1 MTTDP
6 RAKITEDVSMTCIT
20 GLQSVIDEC
29 RFVLR
34 VSPLFVVVAEEEGWS
49 IFGSSG
55 CPVNP
60 ILTRPSW
67 SLFPP
72 LTTGCRTQEG
82 SLHADCS
89 CNLPPHKGLKW
100 ARVAKRKVLMNWQ
113 KGLHRRINGAAA
125 MASNEIITIIN
136 NSGKVI
142 STGKQ
147 LVNIFKE
154 AQAAYREKKDAVK
167 AERAARAGIQR
178 SKTFDV
184 TPRGGAPPS
193 SAVSADPYQAADD
206 FNFKGGN
213 YLLDDRPAAGRRK
226 SLEDGDS
233 QVSRSSR
240 RSSQQL
246 PARIGGGAPL
256 LALTEG
262 NLKTHS
268 VVSSASPSK
277 VGRNVEYPDP
287 PTVVPSVFNSPSLPE
302 PGHLIRQRTEPILPK
317 KKKSIDMGLAYG
329 DLPPDL
335 ADRYDLGPLRSPTM
349 DRRGSASSPRS
360 SSSGLGDEVNPEE
373 AQALGL
379 MDKIEDFLEEAHC
392 VHHSASN
399 MIATLQERPEAAAA
413 VALSLAELSNLVGRL
428 SPAFLAFLKGGSP
441 AVFALLS
448 SPQFLIGTGIAAGIT
463 VVMFGGWKIVKKMVE
478 GASGGGARQMEAP
491 MAMRAVPVPGNAQT
505 VVSDATEIRPPA
517 FGAMNALPAPPAAAA
532 APSNY
537 DEGTVVE
544 ELSSVERWRR
554 GISPGFGIG
563 LDDDTEPPI
572 PEVEMLSREA
582 ERVLKLE
589 RDRIDEMS
597 EVCPDDS
604 VSQIGVRQRSYKHYK
619 SYRSRHSSSRKDR
632 YDDVPERKSS
642 RRDDDGESRVS
653 RSSRR
658 RDSRD
663 EDKAS
668 HVSERTVTRRRDDDG
683 DSRVSERSDR
693 TARRRDSRD
702 DDGDSRANE
711 RSHRHRSDRE
721 KEREREKRDHKDRD
735 GEDGASAAGSER
747 SHRST
752 RSSRS
757 HRDKDYEDAKS
768 SVSRSSKHGGTRIAV
783 KPIPEEDEPND
794 KDGDNAAS
802 KLKKSTMLKQL
813 FKGKLKDY
821 LKEEREKSSSGSSVM
836 V

>member
-1 MTTDP
+1 M
-6 RAKITEDVSMTCIT
+6 
-20 GLQSVIDEC
+20 
-29 RFVLR
+29 
-34 VSPLFVVVAEEEGWS
+34 
-49 IFGSSG
+49 
-55 CPVNP
+55 
-60 ILTRPSW
+60 
-67 SLFPP
+67 
-72 LTTGCRTQEG
+72 
-82 SLHADCS
+82 
-89 CNLPPHKGLKW
+89 
-100 ARVAKRKVLMNWQ
+100 
-113 KGLHRRINGAAA
+113 
-125 MASNEIITIIN
+125 
-136 NSGKVI
+136 
-142 STGKQ
+142 Q
-147 LVNIFKE
+147 L
-154 AQAAYREKKDAVK
+154 
-167 AERAARAGIQR
+167 
-178 SKTFDV
+178 S
-184 TPRGGAPPS
+184 
-193 SAVSADPYQAADD
+193 
-206 FNFKGGN
+206 
-213 YLLDDRPAAGRRK
+213 
-226 SLEDGDS
+226 
-233 QVSRSSR
+233 
-240 RSSQQL
+240 
-246 PARIGGGAPL
+246 
-256 LALTEG
+256 
-262 NLKTHS
+262 
-268 VVSSASPSK
+268 
-277 VGRNVEYPDP
+277 RNVEYPDP
-287 PTVVPSVFNSPSLPE
+287 PTVVPSVFTPPNLPE
-302 PGHLIRQRTEPILPK
+302 PGHLVRHRTEPILPK

-329 DLPPDL
+329 DMPPDL
-335 ADRYDLGPLRSPTM
+335 ADRHDLGPLRSPLR

-360 SSSGLGDEVNPEE
+360 SSSGLGDEVNPDE

-413 VALSLAELSNLVGRL
+413 VALSLAELSNLVGKL
-428 SPAFLAFLKGGSP
+428 SPAFLAFIKGGSP
-441 AVFALLS
+441 AVFALLA

-478 GASGGGARQMEAP
+478 GASGAGARQMEAP
-491 MAMRAVPVPGNAQT
+491 IAMRAVPVPGNAQT
-505 VVSDATEIRPPA
+505 VVSDATETKPPVV
-517 FGAMNALPAPPAAAA
+517 AAAA
-532 APSNY
+532 AAAVSASAAASNF

-572 PEVEMLSREA
+572 PEVEMLSKEA

-619 SYRSRHSSSRKDR
+619 SYKSRHSSSRKDR

-663 EDKAS
+663 DDRAS

-702 DDGDSRANE
+702 DDGDSRVSD
-711 RSHRHRSDRE
+711 RGHRHRSERE
-721 KEREREKRDHKDRD
+721 KEREREREKREHKDRD
-735 GEDGASAAGSER
+735 GEDGASVAGSER
-747 SHRST
+747 SYRST

-757 HRDKDYEDAKS
+757 HRDKDYEDSKS
-768 SVSRSSKHGGTRIAV
+768 SVSRSSKHSGTRIAV
-783 KPIPEEDEPND
+783 KSIPEEDEPN
-794 KDGDNAAS
+794 DGDNAAS

-821 LKEEREKSSSGSSVM
+821 LKEEREKSSSASSVM